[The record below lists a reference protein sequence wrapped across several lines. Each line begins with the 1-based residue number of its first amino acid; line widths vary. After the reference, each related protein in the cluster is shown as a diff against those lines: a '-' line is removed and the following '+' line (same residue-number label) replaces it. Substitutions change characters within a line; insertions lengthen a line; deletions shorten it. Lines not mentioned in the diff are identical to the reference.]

1 MGVHLFASG
10 TLRIHL
16 HGFQICCKDVQR
28 IFSGVHSVPIYLLF
42 NAFIHVA
49 SGAPCEV
56 IKSSHMIQGVLH
68 KTSEDFHNMFY
79 NGRPLGVHRIP
90 IGISLATP
98 VILQWA
104 PLQFNFVVSMHV
116 AWVPLLTI
124 SLDILSF

>member
-1 MGVHLFASG
+1 MNVFYLFIFAFTYLFMKLFA
-10 TLRIHL
+10 
-16 HGFQICCKDVQR
+16 
-28 IFSGVHSVPIYLLF
+28 
-42 NAFIHVA
+42 
-49 SGAPCEV
+49 
-56 IKSSHMIQGVLH
+56 
-68 KTSEDFHNMFY
+68 Y